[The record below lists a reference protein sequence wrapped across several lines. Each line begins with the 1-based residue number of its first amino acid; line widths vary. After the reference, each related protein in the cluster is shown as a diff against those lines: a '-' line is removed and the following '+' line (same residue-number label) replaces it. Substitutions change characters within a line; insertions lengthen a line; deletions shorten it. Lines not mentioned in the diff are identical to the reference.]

1 MDDAQLRNGVPL
13 RFTLALDTAITIR
26 PIAPGDNAA
35 LAHAVRHT
43 LAEFGAAKPG
53 TAYYDEATDHLYEVF
68 SQTARSAYFVA
79 ELAGEVLGGGGIFP
93 TEGLPA
99 DTVELV
105 KLYLLPA
112 ARGRGVGRA
121 LIDHCLQA
129 ARVAGYARVY
139 LETTEELT
147 QAIPL
152 YEKLGFTYLPQALGN
167 SGHFGCQ
174 IWMIRAV

>member
-1 MDDAQLRNGVPL
+1 MQE
-13 RFTLALDTAITIR
+13 FTIR

-35 LAHAVRHT
+35 LAHAVRST
-43 LAEFGAAKPG
+43 LTEYGAAKPG
-53 TAYYDEATDHLYEVF
+53 TAYYDEATDHLHELF

-79 ELAGEVLGGGGIFP
+79 ELEGEVLGGGGIFP
-93 TEGLPA
+93 TEGLPT

-105 KLYLLPA
+105 KLYLLPP
-112 ARGRGVGRA
+112 ARGRGIGKA
-121 LIDHCLQA
+121 LINQCLQA
-129 ARVAGYARVY
+129 AQAAGYTRIY

-152 YEKLGFTYLPQALGN
+152 YERLGFAYLPQALGN

-174 IWMIRAV
+174 IWMSKQL

>member
-1 MDDAQLRNGVPL
+1 MAD
-13 RFTLALDTAITIR
+13 ITIR

-35 LAHAVRHT
+35 LARVIRDT
-43 LAEFGAAKPG
+43 LTEYGAAKPG
-53 TAYYDEATDHLYEVF
+53 TAYYDDATDHLHQLF
-68 SQTARSAYFVA
+68 QQTPRSAYFVA
-79 ELAGEVLGGGGIFP
+79 EQNGEILGGGGIFP
-93 TEGLPA
+93 TENLPA

-112 ARGRGVGRA
+112 ARGRGVGKT
-121 LIDHCLQA
+121 LIDQCLQA
-129 ARVAGYARVY
+129 ARAAGYARVY

-152 YEKLGFTYLPQALGN
+152 YEKLGFTYLKEALGN

>member
-1 MDDAQLRNGVPL
+1 MDSN
-13 RFTLALDTAITIR
+13 FTIR

-35 LAHAVRHT
+35 LARAIRDT
-43 LAEFGAAKPG
+43 LTEYGAAKPG
-53 TAYYDEATDHLYEVF
+53 TAYYDEATDHLHELF

-79 ELAGEVLGGGGIFP
+79 ELDGEVLGGGGIFP
-93 TEGLPA
+93 TEGLPT

-112 ARGRGVGRA
+112 ARGRGVGKA
-121 LIDHCLQA
+121 LINQCLET
-129 ARVAGYARVY
+129 ARANGYTRVY

-152 YEKLGFTYLPQALGN
+152 YERLGFSYLPQALGN

-174 IWMIRAV
+174 IWMIKAV

>member
-1 MDDAQLRNGVPL
+1 VPL
-13 RFTLALDTAITIR
+13 RFTLALDPTITIR

-35 LAHAVRHT
+35 LARAVRDT

-53 TAYYDEATDHLYEVF
+53 TVYYDAATDHLYELF
-68 SQTARSAYFVA
+68 SQTPRSAYFVA
-79 ELAGEVLGGGGIFP
+79 EVNGEVLGGGGIFP
-93 TEGLPA
+93 TQSLPA

-105 KLYLLPA
+105 KLYLLPP
-112 ARGRGVGRA
+112 ARGRGVGKA
-121 LIDHCLQA
+121 IINHCLQI
-129 ARVAGYARVY
+129 ARANGYARVY
-139 LETTEELT
+139 LETTDELT

-152 YEKLGFTYLPQALGN
+152 YERLGFTYLQEALGD

>member
-1 MDDAQLRNGVPL
+1 MA
-13 RFTLALDTAITIR
+13 AITLRPLAPADAAPLARVIR
-26 PIAPGDNAA
+26 D
-35 LAHAVRHT
+35 T

-53 TAYYDEATDHLYEVF
+53 TAYYDASTDHLPALF
-68 SQTARSAYFVA
+68 AATPRSAYFVA
-79 ELAGEVLGGGGIFP
+79 AGAAGELLGGGGIFP
-93 TEGLPA
+93 TQGLPP

-112 ARGRGVGRA
+112 ARGLGVGKA
-121 LIDHCLQA
+121 LIQRCLAA
-129 ARVAGYARVY
+129 ARAAGYARLY

-152 YEKLGFTYLPQALGN
+152 YERLGFAYLDHALGD

-174 IWMIRAV
+174 IRMLRAV

>member
-1 MDDAQLRNGVPL
+1 M
-13 RFTLALDTAITIR
+13 TSEITIR

-35 LAHAVRHT
+35 LARAVRNT

-53 TAYYDEATDHLYEVF
+53 TAYYDEATNHLYELF
-68 SQTARSAYFVA
+68 SQTPRSAYFVA
-79 ELAGEVLGGGGIFP
+79 ELNGRVLGGGGIFP
-93 TEGLPA
+93 TQGLPA

-112 ARGRGVGRA
+112 ARGRGVGKA
-121 LIDHCLQA
+121 LIQQCLEA
-129 ARVAGYARVY
+129 ARTNGYARLY

-152 YEKLGFTYLPQALGN
+152 YEKLGFTYLPAALGD

-174 IWMIRAV
+174 IWMIKSV

>member
-1 MDDAQLRNGVPL
+1 MDSN
-13 RFTLALDTAITIR
+13 FTIR
-26 PIAPGDNAA
+26 PIAPGDNVA
-35 LAHAVRHT
+35 LARAIRDT
-43 LAEFGAAKPG
+43 LTEYGAAKPG
-53 TAYYDEATDHLYEVF
+53 TAYYDEATDHLHELF
-68 SQTARSAYFVA
+68 SQTPRSAYFVA
-79 ELAGEVLGGGGIFP
+79 EVAGEVLGGGGIFP
-93 TEGLPA
+93 TQGLPA

-112 ARGRGVGRA
+112 ARGQGVGKA

-129 ARVAGYARVY
+129 ARANGYARIY
-139 LETTEELT
+139 LETTDELT

-152 YEKLGFTYLPQALGN
+152 YERLGFTYLQEPLGD

>member
-1 MDDAQLRNGVPL
+1 MTPE
-13 RFTLALDTAITIR
+13 ISIR
-26 PIAPGDNAA
+26 SIAPGVNAA
-35 LAHAVRHT
+35 LARAVRNT

-53 TAYYDEATDHLYEVF
+53 TAYYDKATDHLYELF
-68 SQTARSAYFVA
+68 SQTSRSAYFVA
-79 ELAGEVLGGGGIFP
+79 ELNGEVLGGGGIFP
-93 TEGLPA
+93 TQGLPT

-112 ARGRGVGRA
+112 ARGRGVGKA
-121 LIDHCLQA
+121 LIQQCLEA
-129 ARVAGYARVY
+129 ARANGYAHLY

-152 YEKLGFTYLPQALGN
+152 YEKLGFTYLPAALGD

-174 IWMIRAV
+174 IWMIKSV

>member
-1 MDDAQLRNGVPL
+1 M
-13 RFTLALDTAITIR
+13 TAELTIR

-35 LAHAVRHT
+35 LARAVRDT

-53 TAYYDEATDHLYEVF
+53 TAYYDETTDHLYDLF
-68 SQTARSAYFVA
+68 SQTPHSAYFVA
-79 ELAGEVLGGGGIFP
+79 ELNGKVLGGGGIFP
-93 TEGLPA
+93 TENLPA

-112 ARGRGVGRA
+112 ARGRGVGKA
-121 LIDHCLQA
+121 LITHCFEA
-129 ARVAGYARVY
+129 ACTNGYARVY
-139 LETTEELT
+139 LETTDELT

-152 YEKLGFTYLPQALGN
+152 YERLGFTYLPEPLGN

-174 IWMIRAV
+174 IWMIKSV

>member
-1 MDDAQLRNGVPL
+1 MTPEL
-13 RFTLALDTAITIR
+13 IIR

-35 LAHAVRHT
+35 LARAVRDT

-53 TAYYDEATDHLYEVF
+53 TAYYDEATDHLYELF
-68 SQTARSAYFVA
+68 SQTPRSAYFVA
-79 ELAGEVLGGGGIFP
+79 EVAGEVLGGAGIFP
-93 TEGLPA
+93 TENLPT

-112 ARGRGVGRA
+112 ARGRGVGKA
-121 LIDHCLQA
+121 LIQQCLEA
-129 ARVAGYARVY
+129 ARAAGYARVY
-139 LETTEELT
+139 LETTAELT

-152 YEKLGFTYLPQALGN
+152 YERLGFRYLPEALGN